1 MRFQCAKL
9 FCLKIWSCKF
19 LTNFKSGR
27 TQETGGGGDWRTK
40 TKAMLFP
47 GEEDQD
53 ENYSRELNVLV
64 DVPEDL
70 IYTQKICSVL
80 FVD

>member
-1 MRFQCAKL
+1 MSQKFGRVN
-9 FCLKIWSCKF
+9 F

-27 TQETGGGGDWRTK
+27 TQETGDGGDWRTK

-47 GEEDQD
+47 GEEDQE